1 VAAGVSAP
9 AAFFVLN
16 ARYQGFIISRTIS
29 SLGLIPRLSNPISHI
44 ILIEMPHHNRTGKK
58 NQQRSDL
65 TGEHR
70 SGDRWQI
77 IFVCLFAAI
86 WVSDSFFLNY
96 STFPTQY
103 MLLGVRLPIGITLL
117 SLAGYLAV
125 KGLHIVFGEN
135 RRKPSVIQKNVFNV
149 VRHPIYLAEILV
161 YLGLLVLNMSLA
173 ALGIWITTIIFL
185 HHISRYEEELLVK
198 RFGAEYQQY
207 MRRVPMWIPRIRRR

>member
-1 VAAGVSAP
+1 
-9 AAFFVLN
+9 
-16 ARYQGFIISRTIS
+16 
-29 SLGLIPRLSNPISHI
+29 LSTPISYI
-44 ILIEMPHHNRTGKK
+44 ILIEMPHYNRMGKK

-70 SGDRWQI
+70 LGDRGQI
-77 IFVCLFAAI
+77 IFACLFAAI

-117 SLAGYLAV
+117 TLAGYLAA

-135 RRKPSVIQKNVFNV
+135 RHKPSVIQKNVFNV
-149 VRHPIYLAEILV
+149 VRHPVYLAEILI

-173 ALGIWITTIIFL
+173 ALGIWIATIIFL
-185 HHISRYEEELLVK
+185 HHISRYEEELLIN
-198 RFGAEYQQY
+198 RFGEEYRKY
-207 MRRVPMWIPRIRRR
+207 MRRVPMWIPRIRRS